1 MASRRWKRRI
11 YGMGNATQI
20 AKGGN
25 VPSEWG
31 WGEIRKDFF
40 SILTLRIAARKEK
53 KYYQET
59 DGDKRIMPLSEWCWS
74 RKKAEWSQRMS

>member
-1 MASRRWKRRI
+1 
-11 YGMGNATQI
+11 MGNATQI

-74 RKKAEWSQRMS
+74 RKRQIGPNECLERIFAVCQS